1 MRRAS
6 VVIVAMW
13 LALGAA
19 EAGAQQ
25 QGTQN
30 TWNGPGMMGMDPED
44 MGIMSMMMQ
53 MRGMAMGPGVMP
65 MMGMGEHVEGSLAF
79 LKAELKITPP
89 QESLWNAFA
98 ETIRGNARKM
108 ADMSPCCPGT
118 QGGGT
123 MHQGM
128 MSGPGAMPSLP
139 DRLDWQEQALAV
151 RLDALRAMKGVVVP
165 LYAAFSDEQK
175 QTADQLVRWPMRLGM
190 MM

>member
-19 EAGAQQ
+19 GAGAQQ
-25 QGTQN
+25 QGTHS
-30 TWNGPGMMGMDPED
+30 TWNGPGMMGMDPD
-44 MGIMSMMMQ
+44 DVGMMSMMMQ
-53 MRGMAMGPGVMP
+53 MRGMAIGPGAMP
-65 MMGMGEHVEGSLAF
+65 MMGMGEHIEGSLAF
-79 LKAELKITPP
+79 LKAELKITPA

-98 ETIRGNARKM
+98 ETMRANAETM
-108 ADMSPCCPGT
+108 AAMTLCCGGA

-128 MSGPGAMPSLP
+128 MSGQGAMPSLP
-139 DRLDWQEQALAV
+139 DRLDWQEMTLAL
-151 RLDALRAMKGVVVP
+151 RLDGLRATKVVLVP

-175 QTADQLVRWPMRLGM
+175 QTADQLVHWPMRLGM